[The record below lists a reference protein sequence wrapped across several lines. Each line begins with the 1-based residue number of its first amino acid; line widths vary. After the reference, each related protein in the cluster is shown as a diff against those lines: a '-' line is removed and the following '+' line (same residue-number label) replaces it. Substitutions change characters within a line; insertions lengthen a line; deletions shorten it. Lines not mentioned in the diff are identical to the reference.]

1 MSQTAFLFPG
11 QGSQY
16 VGMGQDLYETYPEA
30 RATFDQADKVLGFA
44 LSDLCFNGPEETL
57 SDTINTQ
64 PAIFVIS
71 VALLRTLESN
81 RLQIPGFVAGHSL
94 GEYSALVAAGAMG
107 FAAGLQLVRE
117 RGRLMKEAG
126 KRSSGGMAAVLGL
139 ETEVVNEVCRQARE
153 ETGGVI
159 QVANYNSPGQIVIS
173 GDFRT
178 RDIAIEL
185 AKAEGA
191 RRLVPLAVSIAAHS
205 PLMECVVDEFR
216 QAVKA
221 TEFRKP
227 AVPVVANVSAAPL
240 GSVEAIREELVQQL
254 TSPVRWVGSVQY
266 MIGQGVTEFVEIGPK
281 DVLKKLM
288 RRIDRHVQG
297 IALGTMAEVE
307 SYVEQAHEVGKSG
320 KSSRGRSKVPG

>member
-1 MSQTAFLFPG
+1 VSQTAFLFPG

-16 VGMGQDLYETYPEA
+16 VGMGQDLYEAHPEA

-57 SDTINTQ
+57 KDTINTQ
-64 PAIFVIS
+64 PAIFVTS

-81 RLQIPGFVAGHSL
+81 GLPAPGFVAGHSL
-94 GEYSALVAAGAMG
+94 GEYSALAAAEAMD

-126 KRSSGGMAAVLGL
+126 KRSPGGMAAVLGL
-139 ETEVVNEVCRQARE
+139 KTEAVNEICRQARG

-178 RDIAIEL
+178 RDVAIEL

-191 RRLVPLAVSIAAHS
+191 KRVVPLAVSIASHS
-205 PLMECVVDEFR
+205 PLMECIVDEFR
-216 QAVKA
+216 QAVGA
-221 TEFRKP
+221 TEFQRP

-240 GSVEAIREELVQQL
+240 ESVEAIREELVQQL
-254 TSPVRWVGSVQY
+254 TSPVRWVESVQC

-281 DVLKKLM
+281 DVLTKLM
-288 RRIDRHVQG
+288 RRIDRYVQG
-297 IALGTMAEVE
+297 IALGTVAEVE
-307 SYVEQAHEVGKSG
+307 SYVEQAHD
-320 KSSRGRSKVPG
+320 SSEASI

>member
-16 VGMGQDLYETYPEA
+16 VGMGQDLYEAHPEA

-57 SDTINTQ
+57 NDTINTQ
-64 PAIFVIS
+64 PAIFVTS
-71 VALLRTLESN
+71 VALLRALENN
-81 RLQIPGFVAGHSL
+81 RSQAPGFVAGHSL
-94 GEYSALVAAGAMG
+94 GEYSALVAAGAMDL
-107 FAAGLQLVRE
+107 AAGLHLVRE

-126 KRSSGGMAAVLGL
+126 ERSPGGMAAVLGL
-139 ETEVVNEVCRQARE
+139 ETQTVDEVCRQARK

-178 RDIAIEL
+178 RDVAIEL

-191 RRLVPLAVSIAAHS
+191 KKVVPLAVSIAAHS
-205 PLMECVVDEFR
+205 PLMECIVDEFR
-216 QAVKA
+216 QAVEA

-227 AVPVVANVSAAPL
+227 TVPVVANVSAAPL
-240 GSVEAIREELVQQL
+240 TSVEALREELVHQL
-254 TSPVRWVGSVQY
+254 TSPVRWVESVQY
-266 MIGQGVTEFVEIGPK
+266 MIGQGVTDLVEVGPK
-281 DVLKKLM
+281 DVLTKLM
-288 RRIDRHVQG
+288 RRIDKSVQAMSG
-297 IALGTMAEVE
+297 GDVTA
-307 SYVEQAHEVGKSG
+307 VG
-320 KSSRGRSKVPG
+320 SKPK

>member
-1 MSQTAFLFPG
+1 MSKTAFLFPG

-16 VGMGQDLYETYPEA
+16 VGMGQDLYEAYPEA

-57 SDTINTQ
+57 NDTINTQ
-64 PAIFVIS
+64 PAIFVTS
-71 VALLRTLESN
+71 LALLGALESD
-81 RLQIPGFVAGHSL
+81 RLQAPGFVAGHSL
-94 GEYSALVAAGAMG
+94 GEYSALAAAGAMD

-126 KRSSGGMAAVLGL
+126 ERSPGGMAAVLGL
-139 ETEVVNEVCRQARE
+139 ETEVVDEVCRQARK

-178 RDIAIEL
+178 RDVAIEL

-191 RRLVPLAVSIAAHS
+191 RRVVPLAVSIAAHS
-205 PLMECVVDEFR
+205 PLMECIVDEFR
-216 QAVKA
+216 QAVEA
-221 TEFRKP
+221 VEFQRP
-227 AVPVVANVSAAPL
+227 LVPVVANVSATPL
-240 GSVEAIREELVQQL
+240 ENIEGIREELVRQL
-254 TSPVRWVGSVQY
+254 TSSVRWVESVQY

-281 DVLKKLM
+281 DVLTKLM
-288 RRIDRHVQG
+288 RRIDKSVQ
-297 IALGTMAEVE
+297 AMSVE
-307 SYVEQAHEVGKSG
+307 DVTAVD
-320 KSSRGRSKVPG
+320 SKQNK